1 LPYLPLFISS
11 FNNYYKN
18 TRMTELYPTIRT
30 VKNSFRMLV
39 FASFAFAFNSAQG
52 QTYYATLNGASE
64 APPNSSAGTGKALV
78 TISGNMMRVQVSFS
92 GLTGN
97 TTASHIHA
105 PTATAGA
112 GTAGVATTTPTF
124 TGFPLGVTAG
134 TYDHTY
140 DMTVATSYNPSY
152 ITANGGTAAS
162 AFTALK
168 ASIAAGKSYLNIHTN
183 VVPGGEIRGFLVACP
198 NVMVSIPDVYA
209 LPKGVVA
216 NTVYPGYAPASS
228 VGLQANVTGGTAPY
242 TYSWSNGVTTASNWV
257 SPTMTTMYTAMVT
270 DQNGCSGS
278 ATKTVMV
285 VNVAGGQNGK
295 QVMVCHKGQTIA
307 VAAPAIPA
315 HLDHGDMLGACEA
328 AGQTGTHRDM
338 DAGQLA
344 GGLQVKVLANPSPNY
359 FDIQLNSTVAGYMQL
374 KVYDLQGRL
383 LETKPSLRGNET
395 LRLGASY
402 QPGVY
407 LVQIAVGNEMR
418 TIRLIKTH

>member
-1 LPYLPLFISS
+1 
-11 FNNYYKN
+11 
-18 TRMTELYPTIRT
+18 
-30 VKNSFRMLV
+30 
-39 FASFAFAFNSAQG
+39 
-52 QTYYATLNGASE
+52 
-64 APPNSSAGTGKALV
+64 
-78 TISGNMMRVQVSFS
+78 
-92 GLTGN
+92 
-97 TTASHIHA
+97 
-105 PTATAGA
+105 
-112 GTAGVATTTPTF
+112 
-124 TGFPLGVTAG
+124 
-134 TYDHTY
+134 
-140 DMTVATSYNPSY
+140 
-152 ITANGGTAAS
+152 
-162 AFTALK
+162 
-168 ASIAAGKSYLNIHTN
+168 
-183 VVPGGEIRGFLVACP
+183 
-198 NVMVSIPDVYA
+198 VSIPDVYA